1 MAPGYLSNKKTSN
14 STVTKDE
21 RMRKNE
27 KKEKKKENHKKLS
40 SSSLPLSN
48 GFSNLVSLLRGMI
61 VGIDTRFF
69 CDPEVLAG
77 MAHPPVRSGCRSTAE
92 LVRSSLLVAVNV
104 AAAAVAPM
112 LFLRDKLRV
121 RGGDGS
127 IGDVGGFLWVM
138 TTAII

>member
-1 MAPGYLSNKKTSN
+1 MKQ
-14 STVTKDE
+14 KD
-21 RMRKNE
+21 
-27 KKEKKKENHKKLS
+27 HKKLS
-40 SSSLPLSN
+40 SSSLPLSD
-48 GFSNLVSLLRGMI
+48 GLSILVRGMI

-77 MAHPPVRSGCRSTAE
+77 ILLVVVHPPVRARCRSTAE
-92 LVRSSLLVAVNV
+92 LVRSSVLVAVN
-104 AAAAVAPM
+104 AGAAAVAPM